1 MSQTV
6 SQHQTQIASPVLWTV
21 VFLNDDFTPMEF
33 VVQVLVEV
41 FHKSLAEANGIMM
54 TIHNES
60 AVPVGRYTK
69 EVACNKADHVM
80 VLARVFQHPLQVYA
94 EPLQT
99 G

>member
-6 SQHQTQIASPVLWTV
+6 TNQQTQIASPMLWTV

-41 FHKSLAEANGIMM
+41 FHKPLAEANSIML
-54 TIHNES
+54 TIHNER

-80 VLARVFQHPLQVYA
+80 MLARVYQHPLQVYA